1 MNRKLK
7 ITAAL
12 LLSSGSVVVS
22 RATNW
27 RQASGPASMASSS
40 IDSRQRGGSRMR
52 LARIRLLFVTAALG
66 VAALAILVS
75 GSGASGVRQNQ
86 AKLSPQAALDWNVI
100 AVNTVRSATLTPT
113 KFQPEGTLYMAYVQ
127 AAEYNAVMA
136 ISGRYAPYRSSLQ
149 AVPGASPRAAIAAAA
164 YTTLSYYFPTLAP
177 SLVSAYNDY
186 LNVTLAQVPEKARL
200 AGVAVGSAAA
210 SQLIVSRFGD
220 GRDAPVST
228 AFGVAPQAPGTWV
241 FTPPPSLQSAQTPW
255 LANMKPFMLDRPD
268 QFRSPAPPAITSA
281 EYATDLNETE
291 KMGEA
296 ASTARTAAQ
305 TATAL
310 FWNANVINQ
319 YNQVYRDVATSRNFD
334 LVDTVRL
341 MAMGNMVAADAGM
354 ACWDSKYHYLYWRP
368 VTAIRGAGLDDNAGT
383 TADPAWSP
391 LITTPNH
398 PEYPSAHGCITSA
411 VTAVL
416 ASVLKTS
423 AINIDVPGATGGG
436 TTLTTSQHF
445 ATADDL
451 LKNVADARVWAGL
464 HYRFSTTAGVNI
476 GTQVAQFDLKGN
488 FQPTKK

>member
-1 MNRKLK
+1 
-7 ITAAL
+7 
-12 LLSSGSVVVS
+12 
-22 RATNW
+22 
-27 RQASGPASMASSS
+27 
-40 IDSRQRGGSRMR
+40 MR
-52 LARIRLLFVTAALG
+52 LAHLRLLFVTAALG

-75 GSGASGVRQNQ
+75 GPGASGVRQTQ

-100 AVNTVRSATLTPT
+100 AVNTVRSATLTPA
-113 KFQPEGTLYMAYVQ
+113 KFQMEGTLYMAYVQ

-149 AVPGASPRAAIAAAA
+149 AIPGASPRAAVAA

-200 AGVAVGSAAA
+200 AGVAIGAAAA

-220 GRDAPVST
+220 GRDAPVPT

-241 FTPPPSLQSAQTPW
+241 FAPPPSTQSAQTPW
-255 LANMKPFMLDRPD
+255 LANVKPFMLDTPD
-268 QFRSPAPPAITSA
+268 QFRAPASPAITSP

-291 KMGEA
+291 KMGSA
-296 ASTARTAAQ
+296 TSTARTAAQ

-319 YNQVYRDVATSRNFD
+319 YNEVYRDVATSHNFD

-341 MAMGNMVAADAGM
+341 MAMGNMVAADAGI
-354 ACWDSKYHYLYWRP
+354 ACMDSKYHYLYWRP
-368 VTAIRGAGLDDNAGT
+368 VTAIRGAGLDDNTGT

-398 PEYPSAHGCITSA
+398 PEYPSAHGCVTSA
-411 VTAVL
+411 VTGVL
-416 ASVLKTS
+416 TSVLKTS
-423 AINIDVPGATGGG
+423 DINIDVPGATGGG

-445 ATADDL
+445 ATAQDL

-464 HYRFSTTAGVNI
+464 HYRFSTTAGVNL
-476 GTQVAQFDLKGN
+476 GTQVAQYDLKGN

>member
-7 ITAAL
+7 ITAA
-12 LLSSGSVVVS
+12 
-22 RATNW
+22 
-27 RQASGPASMASSS
+27 SSS
-40 IDSRQRGGSRMR
+40 IDSRQKKGSRMT
-52 LARIRLLFVTAALG
+52 LAHLRLLFVTAALG

-75 GSGASGVRQNQ
+75 GPGASGVRQSQ

-100 AVNTVRSATLTPT
+100 AVNTVRSATLTPA

-149 AVPGASPRAAIAAAA
+149 AIPGASPRAAVAAAA

-177 SLVSAYNDY
+177 SLVTAYNDY

-200 AGVAVGSAAA
+200 AGVAVGAAAA

-241 FTPPPSLQSAQTPW
+241 FAPPPSAQAAQTPW
-255 LANMKPFMLDRPD
+255 LANVKPFMLDTPD
-268 QFRSPAPPAITSA
+268 QFRAPAPPAITSP

-291 KMGEA
+291 KMGSA
-296 ASTARTAAQ
+296 TSTARTAAQ

-319 YNQVYRDVATSRNFD
+319 YNQVYRTIATSHDFD

-341 MAMGNMVAADAGM
+341 LAMGNMVASDAGI
-354 ACWDSKYHYLYWRP
+354 ACMDSKYHYLYWRP
-368 VTAIRGAGLDDNAGT
+368 VTAIRGAGLDGSAASTAT
-383 TADPAWSP
+383 TADSAWSP

-398 PEYPSAHGCITSA
+398 PEYPSAHGCVTAA
-411 VTAVL
+411 VTGVL
-416 ASVLKTS
+416 TSVLKTPN
-423 AINIDVPGATGGG
+423 INIDVPGAAGGG

-464 HYRFSTTAGVNI
+464 HYRFSTTAGVNL